1 MLKALKISSINAVL
15 AEKYNGAHPAADQRK
30 RPMNH
35 MRIVIAYMLGSSLLD
50 TEALTSGKGLSSSL
64 MTLGSNS
71 ILRGEKE
78 NGLWG
83 SATGLT

>member
-1 MLKALKISSINAVL
+1 MLKALNINSVNAVL
-15 AEKYNGAHPAADQRK
+15 AEKYNGAHPVAEQRN

-35 MRIVIAYMLGSSLLD
+35 MRIVIAHMLGSSLLD
-50 TEALTSGKGLSSSL
+50 TEALTSGKGLSLSL
-64 MTLGSNS
+64 MTLGLNS

-83 SATGLT
+83 SAAGLT